1 MQKKNLNRNKSHEN
15 FKSLRN
21 RDKTPNLS
29 RTMRKNPLKVEDKKP
44 IRSKTPNMVI
54 RKRRPDPK
62 EKEKEK
68 NNKVRKAITPL
79 KTTKRDHNN
88 IKTAKIPSYM
98 AGTSSNMNKNKK
110 VNNKN
115 DLSVKKAKTPD
126 QKNRN
131 KNTKKKTTSKK
142 NNEDNNIQLIDL
154 KLDDLKIHI
163 QEPVENDQKIEKEKE
178 EEKKCLLEPVI
189 DNNKIIY
196 IISDFL
202 DEQSKYYFFSCNK
215 ILIKYLYEK
224 IKISLEGFNK
234 LNNIDSLST
243 IQDKIN
249 AVKMKYKSD
258 EFKEELP
265 PFSLSKG
272 AVKAIELLNDDRYN
286 QIFKTK
292 ELNPPLDDIIFI
304 YRLFF
309 KLLKDN
315 SLATI
320 NDDQLFWMEASDY
333 ILNNN
338 NGKTG
343 EFFKESIKN
352 FDFSAKNIY
361 EIKKIVKDQAD
372 KIKPQSYSKI
382 CSTTGLIVF
391 LIKDTFEFI
400 GIINNTKKNV
410 PILLLKYLEYIKDI
424 QTKIEEYINYLK
436 KINGNI

>member
-1 MQKKNLNRNKSHEN
+1 M
-15 FKSLRN
+15 
-21 RDKTPNLS
+21 
-29 RTMRKNPLKVEDKKP
+29 
-44 IRSKTPNMVI
+44 
-54 RKRRPDPK
+54 
-62 EKEKEK
+62 
-68 NNKVRKAITPL
+68 
-79 KTTKRDHNN
+79 
-88 IKTAKIPSYM
+88 
-98 AGTSSNMNKNKK
+98 
-110 VNNKN
+110 
-115 DLSVKKAKTPD
+115 
-126 QKNRN
+126 
-131 KNTKKKTTSKK
+131 
-142 NNEDNNIQLIDL
+142 
-154 KLDDLKIHI
+154 
-163 QEPVENDQKIEKEKE
+163 
-178 EEKKCLLEPVI
+178 
-189 DNNKIIY
+189 
-196 IISDFL
+196 
-202 DEQSKYYFFSCNK
+202 
-215 ILIKYLYEK
+215 
-224 IKISLEGFNK
+224 EGFNT
-234 LNNIDSLST
+234 LNNIDSSST

-258 EFKEELP
+258 EFNEEFP

-286 QIFKTK
+286 SIFKTK

-315 SLATI
+315 NLATI

-343 EFFKESIKN
+343 EFFKEAIKN

-361 EIKKIVKDQAD
+361 ELKKIVKDQAD
-372 KIKPQSYSKI
+372 KIKPQTYSKI

-410 PILLLKYLEYIKDI
+410 PSLLLKYLEYIKDI
-424 QTKIEEYINYLK
+424 QSKTEEYINYLK